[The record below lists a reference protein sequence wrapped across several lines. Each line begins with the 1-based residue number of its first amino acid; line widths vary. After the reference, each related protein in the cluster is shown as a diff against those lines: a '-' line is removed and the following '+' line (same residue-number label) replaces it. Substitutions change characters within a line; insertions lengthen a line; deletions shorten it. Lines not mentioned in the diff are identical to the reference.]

1 VLAQPARARITSRRT
16 PKTVS
21 LRGRDGSVGAH
32 PRTQEIGLNSFFAR
46 EHIYSGSFLREKASD
61 RTGAIGAG
69 FPTKDQLI
77 IRKEG
82 EPWSGKFP
90 PAIATGMDFAEGETV
105 EWTVADKQHL
115 ILSRHVVSADPF
127 KFRKNAAAVS
137 PENSHP
143 NESKA

>member
-1 VLAQPARARITSRRT
+1 M
-16 PKTVS
+16 
-21 LRGRDGSVGAH
+21 
-32 PRTQEIGLNSFFAR
+32 
-46 EHIYSGSFLREKASD
+46 REKASD

-69 FPTKDQLI
+69 LPTKVQLI

>member
-1 VLAQPARARITSRRT
+1 MGT
-16 PKTVS
+16 
-21 LRGRDGSVGAH
+21 
-32 PRTQEIGLNSFFAR
+32 
-46 EHIYSGSFLREKASD
+46 
-61 RTGAIGAG
+61 G

-105 EWTVADKQHL
+105 EWTMADKQHL
-115 ILSRHVVSADPF
+115 ILSRRFVAADPVEF
-127 KFRKNAAAVS
+127 SKTAAAVR

-143 NESKA
+143 IESKA